1 MRKLALNKNG
11 IFFVMSIL
19 LVTKILGFI
28 KLRTIAQLFGATHE
42 LDIFWAAFT
51 IPDMLFTILVAGSI
65 NAAIIPIF
73 SEVFYKEGKERL
85 DNFFNHL
92 SLIISGICALIAL
105 IFFAFTPQ
113 ITNLIIHST
122 VLQSALNFSQNINT
136 TDYNMF
142 VSLTRI
148 MLLSPILLGFSSIV
162 TAYLQ
167 VKKQFFTTSLAPLFY
182 NLALIIGPIIFV
194 VFGKMGVEGIAISAV
209 LGSLLHLLVQLP
221 AFISGYGN
229 RYSLSIGTIK
239 AAFKDS
245 KVIKAV
251 KLAIPRTIGI
261 IGEQVNTV
269 VNTLISF
276 SLAAGALSSYRYA
289 LSLHQFPINI
299 IGSAVAQ
306 LALPDL
312 AQHSDP
318 EHREKFKKIFN
329 SSVQFA
335 LYLVLPIIAIFVV
348 LRLPIVRLVYGSG
361 AFDWRATILTSW
373 CLILLSFSIL
383 GQTIDQI
390 ILRAFYA
397 LKETWM
403 PLIGI
408 AISIVVNIVI
418 AYLLTNFFSHYYDW
432 RPILE
437 QMLTQISNADG
448 VGFWHVLK
456 TFLQDFWRWSTSRGD
471 SDMAVGGLSL
481 GLGISYVF
489 EVVIL
494 YILLNAKTKMITFAN
509 TVKPFLIKL
518 LNTVLMGIGMYLLFK
533 LFDFKLDTSKTM
545 YVILLTVATSA
556 YGVISYWVGSRVFKI
571 EEVYLFE
578 KKLKNI
584 WNKIFGS
591 KKNEESI

>member
-11 IFFVMSIL
+11 LLFVMSIL

-28 KLRTIAQLFGATHE
+28 KLRTIAQLFGVSHE

-92 SLIISGICALIAL
+92 SLIISGVTALISL
-105 IFFAFTPQ
+105 GFFIFTPQ
-113 ITNLIIHST
+113 LTSLIINST
-122 VLQSALNFSQNINT
+122 VLQSVLSFSQNIDT
-136 TDYNMF
+136 TDYNLF
-142 VSLTRI
+142 VNLTRI
-148 MLLSPILLGFSSIV
+148 MLLSPILLGFSSII

-167 VKKQFFTTSLAPLFY
+167 VQKQFFTTSLAPLFY

-221 AFISGYGN
+221 TFIANYGN
-229 RYSLSIGTIK
+229 RYSLSVSTVK

-245 KVIKAV
+245 KVAKAI

-306 LALPDL
+306 LALPNL
-312 AQHSDP
+312 AQYSAP
-318 EHREKFKKIFN
+318 EHKEKFKKIFN

-335 LYLVLPIIAIFVV
+335 LYLVLPTIAIFVV
-348 LRLPIVRLVYGSG
+348 LRLPIVRLIYGSG
-361 AFDWRATILTSW
+361 AFDWKATILTSW

-397 LKETWM
+397 LKETWL

-408 AISIVVNIVI
+408 AISIVVNIVL

-437 QMLTQISNADG
+437 QMFMQISNADG

-456 TFLQDFWRWSTSRGD
+456 SFFQDFWRWSTSRGD

-481 GLGISYVF
+481 GLGISYIF

-494 YILLNAKTKMITFAN
+494 YILLNGKTKMITFAN

-545 YVILLTVATSA
+545 YVILLTVATSG

-571 EEVYLFE
+571 EEVYIFE
-578 KKLKNI
+578 KKVKDI
-584 WNKIFGS
+584 WNKVFGD
-591 KKNEESI
+591 KNNEECT

>member
-1 MRKLALNKNG
+1 MKKLALNKNG

-92 SLIISGICALIAL
+92 SLIISGITALTAL
-105 IFFAFTPQ
+105 IFFIFTPQ
-113 ITNLIIHST
+113 ITNLITHS
-122 VLQSALNFSQNINT
+122 VILQSALNFSQNIST

-142 VSLTRI
+142 VYLTRI
-148 MLLSPILLGFSSIV
+148 MLLSPILLGFSSII

-182 NLALIIGPIIFV
+182 NLAMIVGPMIFV

-221 AFISGYGN
+221 SFISHYGS
-229 RYSLSIGTIK
+229 RYSLSGKTIV

-245 KVIKAV
+245 KVVKAV

-318 EHREKFKKIFN
+318 EHKEEFKKIFN

-408 AISIVVNIVI
+408 AISIVVNIVV

-448 VGFWHVLK
+448 VGFWHVL
-456 TFLQDFWRWSTSRGD
+456 TSFFQDFWRWSTTRGD

-489 EVVIL
+489 EVIIL
-494 YILLNAKTKMITFAN
+494 YILLNVKTKMITFAN
-509 TVKPFLIKL
+509 TVRPFLIKL

-533 LFDFKLDTSKTM
+533 LFDFKLDTSRTM
-545 YVILLTVATSA
+545 YIILLTLATSV

-578 KKLKNI
+578 KKLKGI
-584 WNKIFGS
+584 WYKVFINK
-591 KKNEESI
+591 KDEEST

>member
-1 MRKLALNKNG
+1 MRKPALNKNG

-28 KLRTIAQLFGATHE
+28 KLRTIAQLFGVSHE

-92 SLIISGICALIAL
+92 SLIISGMTALIAL
-105 IFFAFTPQ
+105 LFFIFTPQ
-113 ITNLIIHST
+113 ITDLILTSS
-122 VLQSALNFSQNINT
+122 VLQSALNFSQNIDL

-142 VSLTRI
+142 VFLTRI
-148 MLLSPILLGFSSIV
+148 MLLSPILLGFSSII

-167 VKKQFFTTSLAPLFY
+167 VQKQFFTTSLAPLFY
-182 NLALIIGPIIFV
+182 NLALIIGPVIFV

-209 LGSLLHLLVQLP
+209 LGSLLHLLIQLP
-221 AFISGYGN
+221 VFMSNYKN
-229 RYSLSIGTIK
+229 RYSISFSTIK

-245 KVIKAV
+245 KVVKAV

-312 AQHSDP
+312 AKHCDL
-318 EHREKFKKIFN
+318 ENREKFKKIFN

-373 CLILLSFSIL
+373 CLVLLSFSIL

-408 AISIVVNIVI
+408 AISIVVNIVL
-418 AYLLTNFFSHYYDW
+418 AYLLTNFFSHYFDW
-432 RPILE
+432 RPILQ
-437 QMLTQISNADG
+437 QMLSQISHADG
-448 VGFWHVLK
+448 VGFWNV
-456 TFLQDFWRWSTSRGD
+456 FQSFIQDFWRWSTTRGT

-489 EVVIL
+489 EVIIL
-494 YILLNAKTKMITFAN
+494 YMLLNAKTKMITFAN

-545 YVILLTVATSA
+545 YVILLSVATSA
-556 YGVISYWVGSRVFKI
+556 YGVLSYWVGSRVFKI

-578 KKLKNI
+578 KKLKKI
-584 WNKIFGS
+584 LLKIFKN
-591 KKNEESI
+591 KKNEESF

>member
-1 MRKLALNKNG
+1 MKKLALNRNG

-92 SLIISGICALIAL
+92 SLIISGICAFIAL
-105 IFFAFTPQ
+105 IFFIFAPQ
-113 ITNLIIHST
+113 ITSLITNST
-122 VLQSALNFSQNINT
+122 VLQNALNFSQNINT
-136 TDYNMF
+136 ADYDMF
-142 VSLTRI
+142 VYLTRI
-148 MLLSPILLGFSSIV
+148 MLLSPILLGFSSII

-182 NLALIIGPIIFV
+182 NLALIIGPVIFV

-221 AFISGYGN
+221 SFISSYGN
-229 RYSLSIGTIK
+229 RYSFSLSTIK

-261 IGEQVNTV
+261 IGEQINTV

-318 EHREKFKKIFN
+318 EHREQFKKIFN

-448 VGFWHVLK
+448 AGFMHILK
-456 TFLQDFWRWSTSRGD
+456 SFFQDFWRWSTTRGD

-545 YVILLTVATSA
+545 YIILLTLATSA

-578 KKLKNI
+578 KKVIGI
-584 WNKIFGS
+584 WNKVFS
-591 KKNEESI
+591 KKKNEENT

>member
-28 KLRTIAQLFGATHE
+28 KLRTIAQLFGVSHE

-92 SLIISGICALIAL
+92 SLIISGITAIIAL
-105 IFFAFTPQ
+105 IFFIFTPQ
-113 ITNLIIHST
+113 ITNLITHSV
-122 VLQSALNFSQNINT
+122 VLQSALNFSQNISA
-136 TDYNMF
+136 TDYDMF
-142 VSLTRI
+142 VYLTRI
-148 MLLSPILLGFSSIV
+148 MLLSPILLGFSSII

-209 LGSLLHLLVQLP
+209 LGSLLHLLIQLP

-229 RYSLSIGTIK
+229 RYSLSLGTIK
-239 AAFKDS
+239 TAFKDS
-245 KVIKAV
+245 KVVKAV

-318 EHREKFKKIFN
+318 EHREEFKRIFN

-373 CLILLSFSIL
+373 CLVLLSFSIL

-437 QMLTQISNADG
+437 QMFTQISNADG
-448 VGFWHVLK
+448 VGFWTVLK
-456 TFLQDFWRWSTSRGD
+456 SFLQDFWRWSTSRGD

-545 YVILLTVATSA
+545 YVILLAIATSA

-584 WNKIFGS
+584 WNKVFGN
-591 KKNEESI
+591 KKNEEST

>member
-105 IFFAFTPQ
+105 IFFIFTPQ

-122 VLQSALNFSQNINT
+122 VLQSALNFSQNIDT

-142 VSLTRI
+142 VYLTRI

-182 NLALIIGPIIFV
+182 NLALIIGPVVFV

-221 AFISGYGN
+221 SFISNYGN
-229 RYSLSIGTIK
+229 RYSLSVGTIK
-239 AAFKDS
+239 AAFHDS

-306 LALPDL
+306 LALPNL

-318 EHREKFKKIFN
+318 ENREKFKQIFN

-408 AISIVVNIVI
+408 AISIVVNIAV

-448 VGFWHVLK
+448 IGFWHVLK
-456 TFLQDFWRWSTSRGD
+456 SFFQDFWNWSTSRGD

-494 YILLNAKTKMITFAN
+494 
-509 TVKPFLIKL
+509 
-518 LNTVLMGIGMYLLFK
+518 
-533 LFDFKLDTSKTM
+533 
-545 YVILLTVATSA
+545 
-556 YGVISYWVGSRVFKI
+556 
-571 EEVYLFE
+571 
-578 KKLKNI
+578 
-584 WNKIFGS
+584 
-591 KKNEESI
+591 

>member
-51 IPDMLFTILVAGSI
+51 MPDMLFTILVAGSI

-122 VLQSALNFSQNINT
+122 VLQSALNFSQNIDT

-456 TFLQDFWRWSTSRGD
+456 SFFQDFWNWSTSRGD

-556 YGVISYWVGSRVFKI
+556 YGVLSYWVGSRVFKI

-584 WNKIFGS
+584 WSKIFGS

>member
-1 MRKLALNKNG
+1 MKKLALNKNG

-28 KLRTIAQLFGATHE
+28 KLRTIAQLFGVSHE

-73 SEVFYKEGKERL
+73 SEVLYKEGKERL

-92 SLIISGICALIAL
+92 SLIISGMTAVIAL
-105 IFFAFTPQ
+105 VFFIFTPQ
-113 ITNLIIHST
+113 ITNLIIHNNL
-122 VLQSALNFSQNINT
+122 LQSALSFSQNIDT
-136 TDYNMF
+136 ADYDMF
-142 VSLTRI
+142 VFLTRI
-148 MLLSPILLGFSSIV
+148 MLLSPILLGFSSII

-182 NLALIIGPIIFV
+182 NLALIVGPMIFV

-209 LGSLLHLLVQLP
+209 LGSLLHLLIQLP
-221 AFISGYGN
+221 TFLSNYGN
-229 RYSLSIGTIK
+229 RYSISPSTLK
-239 AAFKDS
+239 AALKDS
-245 KVIKAV
+245 KVVKAV

-312 AQHSDP
+312 AKHSDL
-318 EHREKFKKIFN
+318 ENKEEFKKVFN
-329 SSVQFA
+329 SSIQFA
-335 LYLVLPIIAIFVV
+335 LYLVFPIIAIFIV

-373 CLILLSFSIL
+373 CLVLLSFSIL

-408 AISIVVNIVI
+408 AISIVVNIVL

-432 RPILE
+432 RPIVQ
-437 QMLTQISNADG
+437 QMLSQISNADG
-448 VGFWHVLK
+448 AGFWHV
-456 TFLQDFWRWSTSRGD
+456 FQSFIQDFWRWSTSRGD
-471 SDMAVGGLSL
+471 SDMGVGGLSL
-481 GLGISYVF
+481 GLGISYVV
-489 EVVIL
+489 EVLIL
-494 YILLNAKTKMITFAN
+494 YVLLNAKTKMITFAN
-509 TVKPFLIKL
+509 TVRPFLIKL

-533 LFDFKLDTSKTM
+533 LFDFKLDTSRTM
-545 YVILLTVATSA
+545 YIILLTLVTSA

-578 KKLKNI
+578 KKVKGVLNKVFKSKN
-584 WNKIFGS
+584 
-591 KKNEESI
+591 NEECA

>member
-1 MRKLALNKNG
+1 MRKPALNKNG

-28 KLRTIAQLFGATHE
+28 KLRTIAQLFGVSHE

-92 SLIISGICALIAL
+92 SLIISGMTALIAL
-105 IFFAFTPQ
+105 LFFIFTPQ
-113 ITNLIIHST
+113 ITDLILTSS
-122 VLQSALNFSQNINT
+122 VLQSALNFSQNIDV

-142 VSLTRI
+142 VFLTRI
-148 MLLSPILLGFSSIV
+148 MLLSPILLGFSSII

-182 NLALIIGPIIFV
+182 NLALIIGPVIFV

-209 LGSLLHLLVQLP
+209 LGSLLHLLIQLP
-221 AFISGYGN
+221 VFMSNYKN
-229 RYSLSIGTIK
+229 RYSISFSTIK

-245 KVIKAV
+245 KVVKAV

-312 AQHSDP
+312 AKHSDI
-318 EHREKFKKIFN
+318 ENREKFKKIFN

-373 CLILLSFSIL
+373 CLVLLSFSIL

-408 AISIVVNIVI
+408 AISIVVNIVL
-418 AYLLTNFFSHYYDW
+418 AYLLTNFFSHYFDW
-432 RPILE
+432 RPILQ
-437 QMLTQISNADG
+437 QMLSQISHADG
-448 VGFWHVLK
+448 VGFWHVFQ
-456 TFLQDFWRWSTSRGD
+456 TFIQDFWRWSTTRGT

-481 GLGISYVF
+481 GLGISYVV
-489 EVVIL
+489 EVIIL
-494 YILLNAKTKMITFAN
+494 YMLLNAKTKMITFAN

-545 YVILLTVATSA
+545 YVILLSAATSA
-556 YGVISYWVGSRVFKI
+556 YGVLSYWVGSRVFKI

-578 KKLKNI
+578 KKLK
-584 WNKIFGS
+584 KILLKVFKN
-591 KKNEESI
+591 KKNEESL

>member
-1 MRKLALNKNG
+1 MKKFDLNKNG
-11 IFFVMSIL
+11 LFFVMSIL

-28 KLRTIAQLFGATHE
+28 KLRTVAQLFGVSHE

-73 SEVFYKEGKERL
+73 SEVFYKEGKPRL
-85 DNFFNHL
+85 DKFFNHL
-92 SLIISGICALIAL
+92 SLIISGLCLIIATL
-105 IFFAFTPQ
+105 FFIFAPQ
-113 ITNLIIHST
+113 ITNLVMQSSL
-122 VLQSALNFSQNINT
+122 LQSALNFSQNIDAR
-136 TDYNMF
+136 DYDIF
-142 VSLTRI
+142 VFLTRI
-148 MLLSPILLGFSSIV
+148 MLLSPILLGFSSII

-167 VKKQFFTTSLAPLFY
+167 VQKQFFTTSLAPLFY
-182 NLALIIGPIIFV
+182 NLAMIIGPVIFV

-209 LGSLLHLLVQLP
+209 LGSLLHLLIQLP
-221 AFISGYGN
+221 KFLTHYQN
-229 RYSLSIGTIK
+229 RYSISLTTIK
-239 AAFKDS
+239 EAFRDS
-245 KVIKAV
+245 KVMKAV

-261 IGEQVNTV
+261 IGEQVNIV

-312 AQHSDP
+312 AQHSDL
-318 EHREKFKKIFN
+318 EHREKFTKIFN
-329 SSVQFA
+329 SSIQFS

-348 LRLPIVRLVYGSG
+348 LRLPIVRLVFGSG
-361 AFDWRATILTSW
+361 AFDWRATTLTSW
-373 CLILLSFSIL
+373 CLVLLSFSIL
-383 GQTIDQI
+383 GQTVDQI

-397 LKETWM
+397 LKETWL

-408 AISIVVNIVI
+408 AISIVVNITL

-437 QMLTQISNADG
+437 QLLSQITTANGSGFGG
-448 VGFWHVLK
+448 VLES
-456 TFLQDFWRWSTSRGD
+456 FLQDIWRWSTSRGN

-481 GLGISYVF
+481 GLGISYVV
-489 EVVIL
+489 EVLIL
-494 YILLNAKTKMITFAN
+494 YVLLNAKTKMITFEN
-509 TVKPFLIKL
+509 TVRPFLIKL

-533 LFDFKLDTSKTM
+533 LFDFKLDTSRTL
-545 YVILLTVATSA
+545 YIIVLAVATSA
-556 YGVISYWVGSRVFKI
+556 YGALSYWVGSRVFKI
-571 EEVYLFE
+571 EEVYIFE
-578 KKLKNI
+578 KWIIRI
-584 WNKIFGS
+584 WKKIFKGQTYEDS
-591 KKNEESI
+591 L